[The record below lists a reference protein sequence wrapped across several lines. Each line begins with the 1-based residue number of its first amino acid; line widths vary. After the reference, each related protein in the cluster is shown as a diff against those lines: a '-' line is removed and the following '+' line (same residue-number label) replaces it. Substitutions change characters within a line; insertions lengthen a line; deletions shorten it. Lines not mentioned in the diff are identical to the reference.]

1 VGGGFNVTAH
11 ELIEALEEVADASGD
26 WDVKD
31 ENGNTI
37 TGVRLTPKGVVVEV
51 EG

>member
-1 VGGGFNVTAH
+1 MTTI
-11 ELIEALEEVADASGD
+11 ELIEALEDVADASGD

-31 ENGNTI
+31 DNGNAI

>member
-1 VGGGFNVTAH
+1 MTTT
-11 ELIEALEEVADASGD
+11 ELIKALEELADTSGD
-26 WDVKD
+26 WEVRDD
-31 ENGNTI
+31 NGNAV

>member
-1 VGGGFNVTAH
+1 MTAN
-11 ELIEALEEVADASGD
+11 ELIKALEEVADASGD

-31 ENGNTI
+31 ENGNAI
-37 TGVRLTPKGVVVEV
+37 TGVRLTPRGIVVEV